1 MMKSEN
7 LMIIDPSLEIPEIE
21 SYNEISLCSPL
32 KTTYHLPEIHSPKTM
47 TSILLTQKVLF
58 LWAVQHLYMTPIR
71 GCRA

>member
-1 MMKSEN
+1 MKSGN

-47 TSILLTQKVLF
+47 TNGYEYIYNVAEIKKNVYKRLKFWT
-58 LWAVQHLYMTPIR
+58 INN
-71 GCRA
+71 